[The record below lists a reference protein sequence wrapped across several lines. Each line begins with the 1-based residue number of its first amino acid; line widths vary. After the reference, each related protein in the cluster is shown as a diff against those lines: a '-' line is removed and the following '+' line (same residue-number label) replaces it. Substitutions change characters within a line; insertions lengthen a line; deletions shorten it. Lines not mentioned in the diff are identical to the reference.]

1 MEAPHLQRLHRTYF
15 PEGLRIV
22 GVTQMNPEPA
32 QVRAFRKRYGIT
44 YPAVLDPG
52 EKVGQR
58 YLLEG
63 HPTSVLVDP
72 KGVVR
77 AVHTGY
83 VKGDEAV
90 LEQEI
95 RRLLGLETGQEAR

>member
-15 PEGLRIV
+15 AEGLRILA
-22 GVTQMNPEPA
+22 VTQMNPEPA
-32 QVRAFRKRYGIT
+32 QIRAFRKHHDVT

-52 EKVGQR
+52 EKVGRR

-63 HPTSVLVDP
+63 HPTSILVDQ

-95 RRLLGLETGQEAR
+95 RRLLGLETRKGPP